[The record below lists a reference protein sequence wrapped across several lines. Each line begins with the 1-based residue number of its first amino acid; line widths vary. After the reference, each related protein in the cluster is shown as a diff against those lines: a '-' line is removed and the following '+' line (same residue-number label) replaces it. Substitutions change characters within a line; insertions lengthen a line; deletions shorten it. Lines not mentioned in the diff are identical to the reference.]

1 MILVVLT
8 AYSSHA
14 DCNIPLQAAIV
25 ALPGILS
32 RYSTSARLYIY
43 LIYSFDWSFL
53 STLFTHKW
61 INLFIPLAALPGVL
75 SWCSTSENE
84 MPPNFLMVFY
94 SSISNLIL
102 VKKKRSGFWWIGRKG
117 FQFLDSFCVSSF
129 VRIYYPC
136 PDRYR
141 NSMLSITTTSTN
153 TTKLLGPA
161 VPEYQHHQNY

>member
-1 MILVVLT
+1 MFCGNERGEEEDIGYFCFAGFSFSDILQEEDLMMQFTIMMMIMLIMLMILVVLT

-25 ALPGILS
+25 ALPGVLS

-53 STLFTHKW
+53 STLFTYKW

-102 VKKKRSGFWWIGRKG
+102 VKKKGQGFDG
-117 FQFLDSFCVSSF
+117 
-129 VRIYYPC
+129 
-136 PDRYR
+136 
-141 NSMLSITTTSTN
+141 
-153 TTKLLGPA
+153 
-161 VPEYQHHQNY
+161 